1 MVGFSA
7 PLLLIGLLA
16 LPVLWIL
23 LRAVPPAATRRR
35 FAGVALLLG
44 LADKTQQADKT
55 PWWLL
60 VLRMTALAGV
70 IVAFAGP
77 VLNPKSAARASDP
90 LLIVLDGGWADAY
103 DWPQRQVKALSLLDD
118 AGQDGRPVALVQL
131 TDPPQALVFKAAS
144 DWRGRLAAI
153 CFNSPPT
160 NAAPMPNVF
169 MNRSGLSLRMLA

>member
-60 VLRMTALAGV
+60 VLRMTALASGE
-70 IVAFAGP
+70 P
-77 VLNPKSAARASDP
+77 SA
-90 LLIVLDGGWADAY
+90 GWAG
-103 DWPQRQVKALSLLDD
+103 SNI
-118 AGQDGRPVALVQL
+118 GEEEI
-131 TDPPQALVFKAAS
+131 
-144 DWRGRLAAI
+144 WRL
-153 CFNSPPT
+153 
-160 NAAPMPNVF
+160 
-169 MNRSGLSLRMLA
+169 